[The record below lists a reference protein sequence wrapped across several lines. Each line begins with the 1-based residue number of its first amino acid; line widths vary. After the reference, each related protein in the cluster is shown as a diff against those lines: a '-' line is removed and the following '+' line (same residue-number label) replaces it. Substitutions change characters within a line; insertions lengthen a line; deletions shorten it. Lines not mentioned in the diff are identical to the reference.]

1 MKKIHLITAIC
12 SALLF
17 SACKKHKE
25 FKLDNG
31 SVASWKGFLETGY
44 FNSGTIALNA
54 SSISVSDGQIT
65 GAEIKIPV
73 SSILITNQLPDDKKI
88 ELLNH
93 LKSDAFFN
101 MLLHPN
107 VTYTLRTTQKLS
119 TTDTEGNNYLIKG
132 EMNLLGKTLP
142 LDLAAKIE
150 TVQGTIHVK
159 SEFKF
164 DRTKWG
170 MLYASDNA
178 LPPDGKIKNDI
189 QVSIDIHVSNN

>member
-1 MKKIHLITAIC
+1 MKKKILITALF

-17 SACKKHKE
+17 SACKKDKE

-54 SSISVSDGQIT
+54 SGIAVSDGQIT
-65 GAEIKIPV
+65 GGEIKIPV

-88 ELLNH
+88 QLMNH

-101 MLLHPN
+101 MLVHPN
-107 VTYTLRTTQKLS
+107 VIYTVYTTQKLS
-119 TTDTEGNNYLIKG
+119 TADAEGNNYLIKG
-132 EMNLLGKTLP
+132 EMSLLGKILP
-142 LDLAAKIE
+142 LDILAKIE
-150 TVQGTIHVK
+150 NSKGAIHVK

-178 LPPDGKIKNDI
+178 LPPDQKIKNDI
-189 QVSIDIHVSNN
+189 QVSIDIHISN